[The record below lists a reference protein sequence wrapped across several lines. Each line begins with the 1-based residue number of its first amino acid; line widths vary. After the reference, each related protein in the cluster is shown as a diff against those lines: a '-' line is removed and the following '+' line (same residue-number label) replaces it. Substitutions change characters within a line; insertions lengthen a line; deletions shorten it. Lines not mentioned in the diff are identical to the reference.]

1 MAAELPGDVDFVRVD
16 RHGARNERDV
26 IEPVRDPRLPPA
38 PDPHPHRLSSPSAS
52 RQVPCPRSPYIG
64 IGPTPSHYISCEYT
78 RRVRRVS
85 TLGRR
90 GVRFLVEEPQPHEPE
105 MVVHALDRARDA
117 RDERGEP
124 ARPDHP
130 RATAHPRPP
139 PPDQPADESGESVD
153 RARLDI

>member
-1 MAAELPGDVDFVRVD
+1 RP
-16 RHGARNERDV
+16 
-26 IEPVRDPRLPPA
+26 PPA
-38 PDPHPHRLSSPSAS
+38 PDPRPHRLCSPSAS
-52 RQVPCPRSPYIG
+52 RQVPCPRSPYMA
-64 IGPTPSHYISCEYT
+64 IGPTPSPYRSCAYP

-90 GVRFLVEEPQPHEPE
+90 GVRFLVEDPQPHEPE
-105 MVVHALDRARDA
+105 MVVHALDRTRDA

-130 RATAHPRPP
+130 RATAHLRPHP
-139 PPDQPADESGESVD
+139 LDEPVDESGESVD